1 MKTLISTNK
10 DNTLDVIQTAKSLME
25 YFDTFHPRG
34 EVLEH
39 WARIARMDLERMYN
53 EILECRA
60 SIDKPNIFKRI
71 INRIR
76 RRSEHGVS
84 AKDR

>member
-1 MKTLISTNK
+1 MKILISTNK
-10 DNTLDVIQTAKSLME
+10 DNTLDVLKTTKSLME

-39 WARIARMDLERMYN
+39 WSRIARMDLERMYN

-84 AKDR
+84 EKDR

>member
-1 MKTLISTNK
+1 MKILISTNK
-10 DNTLDVIQTAKSLME
+10 DNTLDVLKTTKSLME
-25 YFDTFHPRG
+25 YFDTFRPRG

-39 WARIARMDLERMYN
+39 WSRIARMDLERMYN

-84 AKDR
+84 EKDQ